1 MEETLTAID
10 GLKAAHETLQLSA
23 QNNELKEIRA
33 AAFDKFMALG
43 GFPDRRAEEYKYS
56 PFKTLIEQNVDFLG
70 GVPTGNSTLE
80 KKWEFEGSR
89 VVLING
95 QFDAASSAILD
106 DIHLEVKNLPTI
118 PEEHDPLALL
128 NTAFFREEVLIT
140 YSGKEKANVAIHH
153 LLDLNGS
160 SVIAQPRISYKVT
173 SGTLNVAENYEING
187 DGSLFFNSSQI
198 GHVSANAALNITKV
212 QSFSDDHLVAENS
225 NIFQERDSRFYINT
239 YSFSGKLVRNN
250 LYIAQEE
257 EHCESHMLGLYLL
270 DGKSHVDN
278 HTAVDHKHP
287 NSYSNEL
294 YKGIVDDKS
303 KAVFNGKI
311 FVREGAQKT
320 NAFQSNNN
328 ISLSDS
334 ATVNTKPQL
343 EIWADDVKCS
353 HGCTVGQ
360 LDEEAI
366 FYLRARGLD
375 LVSAKAMLLVAFAE
389 DTLQNVPFEEVK
401 ATLEKMIE
409 ERLLS

>member
-10 GLKAAHETLQLSA
+10 GLKAAHETLQLSSPS
-23 QNNELKEIRA
+23 NELKEIRE
-33 AAFDKFMALG
+33 AAFGKFLSGG
-43 GFPDRRAEEYKYS
+43 GFPDRKAEEYKYS
-56 PFKTLIEQNVDFLG
+56 PFKSLVEQHVDFLG
-70 GVPTGNSTLE
+70 ENHAGASEIQKSWDFQSSKVVFVNGRFDADASSILSDITLE
-80 KKWEFEGSR
+80 RK
-89 VVLING
+89 
-95 QFDAASSAILD
+95 D
-106 DIHLEVKNLPTI
+106 LPSH
-118 PEEHDPLALL
+118 PSDNDPLAFL
-128 NTAFFREEVLIT
+128 NKAFFTEEIVIS
-140 YSGKEKANVAIHH
+140 YHGKEKASASIYHLFDVAA
-153 LLDLNGS
+153 G

-173 SGTLNVAENYEING
+173 SGALNVVETYEVSGENK
-187 DGSLFFNSSQI
+187 LFYNSSQY
-198 GHVSANAALNITKV
+198 GHVSANAELNITKI
-212 QSFSDDHLVAENS
+212 QSFRDEHIVAENS

-250 LYIAQEE
+250 LYIAQEDQN
-257 EHCESHMLGLYLL
+257 CESHMLGLYLL

-294 YKGIVDDKS
+294 YKGIVDEKS

-401 ATLEKMIE
+401 SRLEDMIQ